1 MFFLF
6 VSMQWILTS
15 NLGCFISHL
24 LRWGYWKCRIVLF
37 FRRASVVWLRKRHS
51 GQTPGLKRKWGGSG
65 FLHFR
70 LIGNSCS
77 VSTGMV
83 LGPNLLRKEE
93 WFKVLVKMQIPGH
106 KPGFCRALHQII
118 GIFFW
123 VPQVVLKNTEIWES
137 QLGLLKNEGLEWMSI
152 LLSVFT
158 HPSVSLRLNIQINLD
173 FLLW

>member
-1 MFFLF
+1 M
-6 VSMQWILTS
+6 
-15 NLGCFISHL
+15 
-24 LRWGYWKCRIVLF
+24 
-37 FRRASVVWLRKRHS
+37 KR
-51 GQTPGLKRKWGGSG
+51 SG

-106 KPGFCRALHQII
+106 KPGFCRALHQRID
-118 GIFFW
+118 IFFW

-137 QLGLLKNEGLEWMSI
+137 QLSLPKNEGLEWMSI
-152 LLSVFT
+152 SLSVFT
-158 HPSVSLRLNIQINLD
+158 HASVSLRLNIQNKSWLFTMIISWFPVLESFSLFHSFQWRGLKIVGYD
-173 FLLW
+173 KGFSYLLSCQWTFL